1 MSLKKN
7 KFKGIYLVSRV
18 VIWDIEE
25 SRNLWSMGFYG
36 KPIGIPKPK
45 SPDFDSP
52 LLLDLI
58 ESLYLMEEGYL
69 DIESMDGKKLSVV
82 KFKSLAR
89 KVYDEFDRKYLVYKD
104 LREKGFIV
112 ISGLK
117 FGVDYAV
124 YRKGPGL
131 EHAPFLVDVIK
142 PGSSISSDELVRA
155 GRLATSVRKRFI
167 IAVSDPET
175 ETVEYIMFRWWKPR

>member
-1 MSLKKN
+1 MALKKN
-7 KFKGIYLVSRV
+7 KFKGVYLVTRV

-25 SRNLWSMGFYG
+25 SRSLWGMGFYG
-36 KPIGIPKPK
+36 KPIGVPKPK
-45 SPDFDSP
+45 SPDFNSP

-58 ESLYLMEEGYL
+58 ESLYLMEEGHL
-69 DIESMDGKKLSVV
+69 NVESIDGKNLSIEE
-82 KFKSLAR
+82 FRSLA
-89 KVYDEFDRKYLVYKD
+89 KEAYDDFDRKYLVYKD
-104 LREKGFIV
+104 LRKKGFIV

-117 FGVDYAV
+117 FGVDFAV

-142 PGSSISSDELVRA
+142 PEASISSDELVRA

-167 IAVSDPET
+167 IAISDPENGI
-175 ETVEYIMFRWWKPR
+175 VEYVMFRWWKPH

>member
-1 MSLKKN
+1 MALKRN
-7 KFKGIYLVSRV
+7 KFRGMYLVTRV
-18 VIWDIEE
+18 VIWDVEE
-25 SRNLWSMGFYG
+25 SRSLWSMGFYG
-36 KPIGIPKPK
+36 KPIGVPKPK
-45 SPDFDSP
+45 SPNFNSP

-58 ESLYLMEEGYL
+58 ESLYLMETGYL
-69 DIESMDGKKLSVV
+69 DIESADGRRLSIEE
-82 KFKSLAR
+82 FKSLAR
-89 KVYDEFDRKYLVYKD
+89 KAYDDFDRKYLVYKD
-104 LREKGFIV
+104 LRNKGFIV

-131 EHAPFLVDVIK
+131 EHAPFLVDVVK

-167 IAVSDPET
+167 VAVSDPDN
-175 ETVEYIMFRWWKPR
+175 ETVDYIMFRWWKPH